1 MVLCKVCATS
11 CLEDPRAREP
21 AGARRRLLQAQAS
34 RICLLET
41 FSPRFCTSHP
51 HFFFFLT
58 SRGSL
63 VVVVETL
70 ALLLLLLPPPPSE
83 KPSVAG
89 EMTSKLA
96 AGRARD
102 LQTRDWWVWSSPAF
116 RSRSHASSGVSLCRQ
131 RLGHADFFSEKIQL
145 IWETASGPSRAQ
157 VPEHPPP
164 PPNSAS
170 AARSSGQKLQKH
182 RRLNVIIGLIPWKLQ
197 VKNSLGLGAAFS
209 SAAVW
214 RE

>member
-1 MVLCKVCATS
+1 MVLRKVCATS

-21 AGARRRLLQAQAS
+21 ARARRRLLQAQAS
-34 RICLLET
+34 RVCLLET

-51 HFFFFLT
+51 HFFFFFLT

-70 ALLLLLLPPPPSE
+70 ALLLLPPPPSE

-157 VPEHPPP
+157 APAHPPP
-164 PPNSAS
+164 APNSAS
-170 AARSSGQKLQKH
+170 AARPSGQKLQKH

-197 VKNSLGLGAAFS
+197 VKNSLGLGAACS